1 MQELF
6 PLACGLVLGALLGAL
21 RPGLRLPIGAALAIV
36 LGVLA
41 TVATGEFKTSWSY
54 LLIDIPLVAFAAA
67 VGLVAGRQMAPGR
80 RHMRRAD
87 S

>member
-6 PLACGLVLGALLGAL
+6 PLACGLGLGALLGAL
-21 RPGLRLPIGAALAIV
+21 RPGIRLSVGAALAIA

-41 TVATGEFKTSWSY
+41 TIVTGELESSWEY
-54 LLIDIPLVAFAAA
+54 LLIDIPVVAIAAA
-67 VGLVAGRQMAPGR
+67 AGLAAGEQLAR
-80 RHMRRAD
+80 RRTE

>member
-6 PLACGLVLGALLGAL
+6 PLACGLALGALLGAL
-21 RPGLRLPIGAALAIV
+21 RPGIRLPVGAALAIV
-36 LGVLA
+36 LGVVA

-54 LLIDIPLVAFAAA
+54 LLIDIPLVALAAT
-67 VGLVAGRQMAPGR
+67 VGMAAGRHAAPGR
-80 RHMRRAD
+80 RPMRRAD